1 MGAALGHSK
10 IYGASNP
17 FDWMELISLQGK
29 TNFFEKRV
37 GEYQKAGVMS
47 SLAPQG
53 GAKSPRVLCWM
64 QIFDVVQQVKSA
76 GKHILPGSIL
86 STGRSCC
93 MVNLR
98 WTPCGFGMVFLSDEL
113 NNSNFL
119 IPEHRG

>member
-1 MGAALGHSK
+1 MGGRQT
-10 IYGASNP
+10 
-17 FDWMELISLQGK
+17 SLRRGLVSTRK
-29 TNFFEKRV
+29 
-37 GEYQKAGVMS
+37 
-47 SLAPQG
+47 LAWCRHWRHREVR
-53 GAKSPRVLCWM
+53 KSPRVLCWM
-64 QIFDVVQQVKSA
+64 QIFDVVQQVNSA

-119 IPEHRG
+119 MPEHRDSLRISSRHTQNKHMKK